1 MIHKFDHFLEVFSF
15 PFPLHF
21 EAEDRKD
28 DLCTIVNE
36 GLDMVR
42 RNGEDNVKDGVYL
55 ILNIR
60 YIGIYAILL

>member
-1 MIHKFDHFLEVFSF
+1 MIHKFDHFLGCSSFFS
-15 PFPLHF
+15 PSIF
-21 EAEDRKD
+21 EAEDKKD

-36 GLDMVR
+36 GLDMVS

-60 YIGIYAILL
+60 YIGIYALLL